1 MSLLKAEEITVCEGK
16 TTLLKPLS
24 LQLDPGTPLV
34 ILGETGSG
42 KSLMA
47 QALMGTL
54 PPELGAKG
62 RVAIG
67 ERVLNAGAP
76 DRFRCLWGRE
86 IGVLPQEP
94 WLSLDPLMRAREQ
107 VAETHALVRGL
118 RRRQARARAEADLF
132 ALGLAGAETRYPHQL
147 SGEWSSGWRCPPR
160 GQVAHES

>member
-1 MSLLKAEEITVCEGK
+1 MSLLKAEDITVLDGG
-16 TTLLKPLS
+16 TPLLQPMS
-24 LQLDPGTPLV
+24 LHLNPGEPLV

-54 PPELGAKG
+54 PPELTAKG

-67 ERVLNAGAP
+67 ERVLSAGDP
-76 DRFRCLWGRE
+76 GQFRGLWGRE

-94 WLSLDPLMRAREQ
+94 WLSLDPLMRARCQ

-118 RRRQARARAEADLF
+118 PRGKATAQAQADLA
-132 ALGLAGAETRYPHQL
+132 ALGLAGPSAGIRTN
-147 SGEWSSGWRCPPR
+147 CPAAWPNGSPSPPPARAVR
-160 GQVAHES
+160 GS

>member
-1 MSLLKAEEITVCEGK
+1 MTLLKAEDVSVRDGGK
-16 TTLLKPLS
+16 ILLQSLS
-24 LQLDPGTPLV
+24 LHIDPGEPLV

-54 PPELGAKG
+54 PPELDAKG
-62 RVAIG
+62 CVAIG
-67 ERVLNAGAP
+67 GRVLNAGRP
-76 DRFRCLWGRE
+76 DRFRGLWGRE

-118 RRRQARARAEADLF
+118 PRGEALARAADDLA
-132 ALGLAGAETRYPHQL
+132 ALGLSGAEARYPHEL
-147 SGEWSSGWRCPPR
+147 SGGIRNFR
-160 GQVAHES
+160 LT